1 MQTRSEQTRQALV
14 RAAAELIANG
24 RLADAGLVNI
34 CRRAGVSR
42 GALYHHFSSIAEL
55 NAAVYEQAHE
65 RVVALMDE
73 AFGSSPVEDAPERL
87 LIAFCE
93 ALRTEEL
100 VRAGIQLAVDGS
112 AGPPRLRDDVLT
124 LVRGRVADTHRDA
137 VPAPEDLADL
147 AVVVAAGLETLGHT
161 DAEWWDAKTSKRL
174 WALLRPLFSAG
185 VVGGA
190 LSAVSAAGAVGS
202 AGAVGAVGAVG
213 VVGVV
218 GTEGAGRRGRREGE
232 GV

>member
-1 MQTRSEQTRQALV
+1 M
-14 RAAAELIANG
+14 
-24 RLADAGLVNI
+24 
-34 CRRAGVSR
+34 
-42 GALYHHFSSIAEL
+42 
-55 NAAVYEQAHE
+55 NAAVYVQAHE

-73 AFGSSPVEDAPERL
+73 AFGGGPVEDAPERL

-124 LVRGRVADTHRDA
+124 LVRGRVADTHRDT

-174 WALLRPLFSAG
+174 WALLRPLFSVAA
-185 VVGGA
+185 VGGA
-190 LSAVSAAGAVGS
+190 GAVSAI
-202 AGAVGAVGAVG
+202 GAVGAVGAA
-213 VVGVV
+213 
-218 GTEGAGRRGRREGE
+218 GTEGAGRRGKGSGSEVARWVASGLEAS
-232 GV
+232 

>member
-55 NAAVYEQAHE
+55 NAAVYERAHE

-73 AFGSSPVEDAPERL
+73 AFGGGPVEDAPERL

-93 ALRTEEL
+93 ALRTDEL

-112 AGPPRLRDDVLT
+112 VGPPRLRDDVLT
-124 LVRGRVADTHRDA
+124 LVRERVAATHRGT

-161 DAEWWDAKTSKRL
+161 DADWWDARTSKRL
-174 WALLRPLFSAG
+174 WALLRPLFAG
-185 VVGGA
+185 RAGGA
-190 LSAVSAAGAVGS
+190 AGTGADDSLGADGSLGAVD
-202 AGAVGAVGAVG
+202 AVGAVG
-213 VVGVV
+213 VAA
-218 GTEGAGRRGRREGE
+218 TEGAGRRGEGE
-232 GV
+232 RV

>member
-55 NAAVYEQAHE
+55 NAAVYERAHE

-73 AFGSSPVEDAPERL
+73 AFGSGPLEDAPERL

-100 VRAGIQLAVDGS
+100 VRAGIQFAVDGS
-112 AGPPRLRDDVLT
+112 VGPPRLRDDVLS
-124 LVRGRVADTHRDA
+124 LVRERVAATHRGA

-161 DAEWWDAKTSKRL
+161 DADWWDARTSKRL
-174 WALLRPLFSAG
+174 WALLRPLFAG
-185 VVGGA
+185 RAGG
-190 LSAVSAAGAVGS
+190 GAVGPGADDS
-202 AGAVGAVGAVG
+202 LGAVGAVGAVG
-213 VVGVV
+213 VG
-218 GTEGAGRRGRREGE
+218 GTEGAGRRGEGE
-232 GV
+232 RV